1 MAREGK
7 LVNTQVLQALIK
19 NSVDLDG
26 NFKQLNVTIAQA
38 STVFRNNLTRAIS
51 ETSKEMGISSGLSN
65 AILLLG
71 ENLQY
76 LGVVIVPIVT
86 AAVFS
91 LVTAAIGV
99 ADDMV
104 ARADAIRNVFR
115 GRRLGNMIVEEVT
128 PPNTERGAILEMEAN
143 FMSASFEIMYYLD
156 INL

>member
-1 MAREGK
+1 MSSASVRLSVKNVFASEIPGEK
-7 LVNTQVLQALIK
+7 LVDMSAQYETISDLLQRLSI
-19 NSVDLDG
+19 DLDEEWVG
-26 NFKQLNVTIAQA
+26 LLFIGDREETVSLAADNTRGCYREYGMVQVNVIA
-38 STVFRNNLTRAIS
+38 
-51 ETSKEMGISSGLSN
+51 
-65 AILLLG
+65 
-71 ENLQY
+71 
-76 LGVVIVPIVT
+76 P
-86 AAVFS
+86 
-91 LVTAAIGV
+91 AAIGV